1 MVELWRLIHG
11 GGIMKGQLL
20 ALSLLVLSSIPVG
33 DASRL
38 VLGVGGPSDNP
49 TKVTEPTEPDIFDV
63 DTVSKIIALEM
74 SVEEAMKE
82 LTNVRTV
89 EIVRPDIWPVVGV
102 ITSDYGWRTM
112 AGRKE
117 FHTGIDISAPYG
129 TPVVASS
136 EGRVIYAGWI
146 RGYGKTVIIY
156 HGYGFATLYSHL
168 SEIKVS
174 YSDRVI
180 KGQIIGNVGT
190 TGRAFGP
197 HLHYEVLKYGVRQNP
212 IAYLP

>member
-1 MVELWRLIHG
+1 MKKFIFTFALVGVLCRPIMYVSPL
-11 GGIMKGQLL
+11 GI
-20 ALSLLVLSSIPVG
+20 
-33 DASRL
+33 
-38 VLGVGGPSDNP
+38 GGPSEVSHQSIESN
-49 TKVTEPTEPDIFDV
+49 EELFDV
-63 DTVSKIIALEM
+63 DTVSKIVATELSI
-74 SVEEAMKE
+74 EEAMKE
-82 LTNVRTV
+82 LLNVKTV
-89 EIVRPDIWPVVGV
+89 ETVKPDLWPVVGV

-112 AGRKE
+112 GRRRE

-136 EGRVIYAGWI
+136 DGRVIYAGWI

-168 SEIKVS
+168 SDIKVF
-174 YSDRVI
+174 YSDRVV
-180 KGQIIGNVGT
+180 KGQIIGNIGT